1 MDWGTM
7 GGLGAGLSELGR
19 QFDAKAKANLAE
31 KLEREREA
39 RAEERKIAAEERQ
52 VKRDLAKVDPT
63 QSRMLERGGKL
74 YVQHRNSLGDLL
86 REEEATP
93 DQIAERDYTNKTRDI
108 DLRAKGLAAQLTE
121 KKFNDYDADRQL
133 ERAKTQSEIEENR
146 AQAAYAADERRFN
159 RSQSS
164 PESAVTTPVDN
175 SKVARQ
181 LVTDYKDL
189 VEGYADRGLTA
200 EDAHNVAQ
208 IAVKTATREGRD
220 FGDAF
225 RRALRDY
232 VNSKYPATE

>member
-52 VKRDLAKVDPT
+52 VKRDLAKVDPN

-74 YVQHRNSLGDLL
+74 YVQHRNSLGELL

-93 DQIAERDYTNKTRDI
+93 DQIAERDFTNKNRELELHT
-108 DLRAKGLAAQLTE
+108 KGLAAALNE
-121 KKFNDYDADRQL
+121 MKVGNYEEDRAL
-133 ERAKTQSEIEENR
+133 ERAKTQSEIDENR

-164 PESAVTTPVDN
+164 IESAVTTPVDN
-175 SKVARQ
+175 SNLARQ
-181 LVTDYKDL
+181 LVKDYGDL
-189 VEGYADRGLTA
+189 VEEAVENGLSMA
-200 EDAHNVAQ
+200 EIHNIAQ
-208 IAVKTATREGRD
+208 STVREATRQGKD
-220 FGDAF
+220 YGDAF
-225 RRALRDY
+225 RRSLAAY
-232 VNSKYPATE
+232 KKPQSAE